1 MLLQAGAALGGS
13 DQRFA
18 IIAFEDAKLTNDRV
32 SIRIWSKCGL
42 DVTDIPNPEKG
53 RKVST

>member
-53 RKVST
+53 REVSP